1 MPQALTKLIAP
12 LLSLIA
18 LLAILT
24 VSVVAL
30 PFVLLFAV
38 AVGGWFW
45 WKTRN
50 MRRQLQEALAAA
62 QAGGLQR
69 DSEPA
74 AATGGG
80 QVIDGECV
88 REPGAQEYLPR
99 QP

>member
-12 LLSLIA
+12 LFSLIA
-18 LLAILT
+18 LLALLT

-45 WKTRN
+45 WKTRK

-62 QAGGLQR
+62 QAGGVQR
-69 DSEPA
+69 DGEPA
-74 AATGGG
+74 AATSG

-88 REPGAQEYLPR
+88 RERGPQEYLPR

>member
-12 LLSLIA
+12 LFSLIA
-18 LLAILT
+18 LLALLT

-45 WKTRN
+45 WKTRK

-62 QAGGLQR
+62 QSAAPGRAGETA
-69 DSEPA
+69 SSA
-74 AATGGG
+74 GG
-80 QVIDGECV
+80 QVIDGECT
-88 REPGAQEYLPR
+88 REAGPR
-99 QP
+99 E

>member
-74 AATGGG
+74 AATSGG

-88 REPGAQEYLPR
+88 REPGPQEYLPR